1 MRCPLVALLVA
12 ASVASAKD
20 IAALCRLTGFIAS
33 LIALV
38 LLGCASM
45 SSKVHSMSTAEL
57 ELRRQQIVYR
67 LQTTAGEWSY
77 GWGPGSHDVIGQRN
91 DLLKEKEAIENELL
105 RRRQT
110 QQ

>member
-1 MRCPLVALLVA
+1 MRCPLVALPVA
-12 ASVASAKD
+12 ASVASAED
-20 IAALCRLTGFIAS
+20 IAVLWLIRGFIAS

-45 SSKVHSMSTAEL
+45 SSKVRSMSTAEL

-67 LQTTAGEWSY
+67 LQATAGEWSY
-77 GWGPGSHDVIGQRN
+77 GWGPGSHDVISQRN

-105 RRRQT
+105 RRRHT